1 VEGSAWEPPGVV
13 PVPDLVP
20 SSVPGSVP
28 TLVQGDSRVDQ
39 REAHGI
45 EWTGQPRVECE
56 LKRSRK
62 SWPSSFETTPKLS
75 GISSA

>member
-1 VEGSAWEPPGVV
+1 MKGGAWGPPGVY
-13 PVPDLVP
+13 PVSVLVP
-20 SSVPGSVP
+20 SWVPGSVP
-28 TLVQGDSRVDQ
+28 TSVQGYKRVDQ
-39 REAHGI
+39 RDADGT
-45 EWTGQPRVECE
+45 EWTGQARLECE